1 MMHLRQPIVPPKERP
16 LAVLIHARFSTEE
29 QRQSS
34 IDDQITACRAF
45 LTSGLPKGTKPSQV
59 TVEVIKEPEVSGEIA
74 DRPGINQVWA
84 GIEAKRWDVI
94 IAEESSRLYRHHTK
108 AGELFESAVDAGVR
122 VICPSDYIDTADDD
136 WPDRLNMCQMQH
148 ARSNFYTR
156 QRIERAHDGLWAR
169 GAAVG
174 QGRGGRGS
182 PGVAAGCGWR

>member
-1 MMHLRQPIVPPKERP
+1 VPPKNRP
-16 LAVLIHARFSTEE
+16 LTVLIHARFSTEE

-34 IDDQITACRAF
+34 IDDQIAACRAF
-45 LTSGLPKGTKPSQV
+45 LDSGVPKGTKPSQV

-136 WPDRLNMCQMQH
+136 WPDRLQLCLRM
-148 ARSNFYTR
+148 
-156 QRIERAHDGLWAR
+156 
-169 GAAVG
+169 
-174 QGRGGRGS
+174 
-182 PGVAAGCGWR
+182 